1 SCSYCLR
8 RTFFF
13 SWSRA
18 PRDLPSFP
26 TRRSSDLVR
35 PRVERRFQ
43 PRSRGR
49 EIEDDLMVSEEVGVV
64 FGRRRCAGD
73 ERPRGRGPAFAR
85 GDESL
90 EFSLDILAEPTDEGG
105 QLSFQRQ
112 ELAVR
117 GQERSSEARVRLGGV
132 RS

>member
-85 GDESL
+85 SEEHTSELQSRENLVCRLLL
-90 EFSLDILAEPTDEGG
+90 EKKKKKKRID
-105 QLSFQRQ
+105 R
-112 ELAVR
+112 
-117 GQERSSEARVRLGGV
+117 
-132 RS
+132 